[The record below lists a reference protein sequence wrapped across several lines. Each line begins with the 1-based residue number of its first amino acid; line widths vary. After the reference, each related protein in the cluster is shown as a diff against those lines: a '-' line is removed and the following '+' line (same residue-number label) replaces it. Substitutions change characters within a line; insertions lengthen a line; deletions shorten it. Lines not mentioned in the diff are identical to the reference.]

1 MTASVAERPDN
12 ALPPE
17 QRKNVTKFEYV
28 CLMLARIG
36 GMFGTTLTG
45 TLAAAFLHE
54 LFFGP
59 VGVDSDRIAKIL
71 AVQTT
76 ITTVAGI
83 LIGLIAGVIVQ
94 KWKTRW
100 GRYRHWYI
108 ICLVPIFVLTVLF
121 FYVPKGWSAAVI
133 NGTEAEAAAALQKLI
148 LWRYGIA
155 LCQTIFNAFNNFGQ
169 NVAQVISPNP
179 REKKTVATVWRLSY
193 YIGYGGAYLGTFV
206 YGLFSDDKNKMYMTL
221 AIVAAIVTAFG
232 NLMCGLFCKERIELP
247 KKEKVKV
254 SKALFSLFKYRNYRA
269 YQYMAWV
276 NNLAALG
283 KFSTFL
289 AAITVGSS
297 KNLLLTIPTAAGT
310 VVGNLITAK
319 LSQKHEPTKLLKFCG
334 PYSIVSAGILFL
346 ICFVEAKFGLYFFSG
361 WNSIFFYVFYFVFGV
376 GIGIQ
381 ELSASHFDV
390 EYFDYLEWQ
399 TGDRMEA
406 IQGIVPGWINTGI
419 NYLKELAIPFLIA
432 WVGYEASTEG
442 DLVKT
447 MQAQPTYLKTCLW
460 LLAFLLFGYA
470 FANLF
475 KAIILKT
482 LYNGEGETKQQM
494 YKDLEEIRAARHAE
508 NLETAYQTEGA
519 AVEDIVTETEEAVTE
534 AEETAADIEE
544 KTDDSAE

>member
-1 MTASVAERPDN
+1 MKKKTELDAAVRPEG

-17 QRKNVTKFEYV
+17 QGRNVTTFEYI
-28 CLMLARIG
+28 CLSLARIG

-45 TLAAAFLHE
+45 TLATAFLHE

-59 VGVDSDRIAKIL
+59 VGVDSARIAKIM

-76 ITTVAGI
+76 LTTVFGI
-83 LIGLIAGVIVQ
+83 LIGLVAGIVVQ
-94 KWKTRW
+94 KWKSRW
-100 GRYRHWYI
+100 GRYRQWYI
-108 ICLVPIFVLTVLF
+108 ICLVPIFTLTVLY
-121 FYVPKGWSAAVI
+121 FYVPQGWTVEQM
-133 NGTEAEAAAALQKLI
+133 TM
-148 LWRYGIA
+148 WRYGIA

-179 REKKTVATVWRLSY
+179 KEKKTVATIWQLSY
-193 YIGYGGAYLGTFV
+193 YLGYGGAYLGTFV
-206 YGLFSDDKNKMYMTL
+206 YGLFSDDKNAMYMTL

-254 SKALFSLFKYRNYRA
+254 SKALFQLFKYRNYRA
-269 YQYMAWV
+269 YQYIQWATV
-276 NNLAALG
+276 LAALG
-283 KFSTFL
+283 KFSTLL

-310 VVGNLITAK
+310 VVGNVLTAK

-334 PYSIVSAGILFL
+334 PYSMISACILFA
-346 ICFVEAKFGLYFFSG
+346 ICFAEAKMGLLFFSG
-361 WNSIFFYVFYFVFGV
+361 WNSIFFYAFYFLFGV

-381 ELSASHFDV
+381 ELSTSHFNV

-406 IQGIVPGWINTGI
+406 IQGIVPGWIQTGL
-419 NYLKELAIPFLIA
+419 NYLKELAIPFIIA
-432 WVGYEASTEG
+432 WVGYQSSAEG

-447 MQAQPTYLKTCLW
+447 MQAQPGYMKTCLW

-470 FANLF
+470 LSSL
-475 KAIILKT
+475 IRSIVLKT
-482 LYNGEGETKQQM
+482 LYNVEGENKAQM
-494 YKDLEEIRAARHAE
+494 YRELEEMRAARREE
-508 NLETAYQTEGA
+508 NQAIAAQDAFEPETL
-519 AVEDIVTETEEAVTE
+519 
-534 AEETAADIEE
+534 
-544 KTDDSAE
+544 